1 MLDSRFREGQKV
13 VQPIKRCRQVVL
25 KGIFLDES
33 YVYVDVMVSEA
44 DGIEVFRKKPV
55 WSLGKN
61 LES

>member
-1 MLDSRFREGQKV
+1 
-13 VQPIKRCRQVVL
+13 VL

-44 DGIEVFRKKPV
+44 GGIEVFRKKPV